1 MESLQPIYEAVS
13 NLLDKS
19 WSSVQWEELRKPLY
33 SALAARLFFAA
44 REVEIPGVA
53 ELDKQAEVWGS
64 YYRLSG
70 NNTRGHYMNS
80 VEVCEE
86 TGNSLVKPNDLQ

>member
-1 MESLQPIYEAVS
+1 MESLQPIYECVS
-13 NLLDKS
+13 HLLDKP

-44 REVEIPGVA
+44 RNVDIPGVA
-53 ELDKQAEVWGS
+53 DIDKQTEVWGS

-70 NNTRGHYMNS
+70 NNRDHYLNS
-80 VEVCEE
+80 VEACEE
-86 TGNSLVKPNDLQ
+86 TGNSLIKPNI